1 MTVLCFSRCPVIGCD
16 GQGHISGKYTSHRTA
31 SGCPLAAKRQK
42 ENPLNGAPL
51 SWKLNKQELPHC
63 PLPGCNGLEVSFAV
77 CHVVAMI
84 DCHLLGRRERPPQ
97 GQKCSSN
104 EHLRFQAISL
114 AREILD
120 QFERWKMFFSLF
132 LKLTARL
139 SGTFKTVLVSFVLKC
154 CSCRCFSDGSIF
166 QGFVLLLGGEPEG
179 GDPTTL

>member
-1 MTVLCFSRCPVIGCD
+1 MSPGCQETE
-16 GQGHISGKYTSHRTA
+16 GEPAQWGTPLLEAEQTGTS
-31 SGCPLAAKRQK
+31 
-42 ENPLNGAPL
+42 
-51 SWKLNKQELPHC
+51 
-63 PLPGCNGLEVSFAV
+63 PLPPARLQWAGPRQQCVRHPQEVSFAV

-84 DCHLLGRRERPPQ
+84 DCHLLGRRERRPQ

-139 SGTFKTVLVSFVLKC
+139 SGTFKTVLGSFVLKC